1 MPTCLLGKSFQVTI
15 AMAREHQFSCTL
27 INSRYYFVFFFKN
40 VIDLAGEKQY
50 LILIYMFLLGR
61 THLQILI
68 GNSYLFCEFPVI
80 STAGVC
86 CPFLDD

>member
-1 MPTCLLGKSFQVTI
+1 
-15 AMAREHQFSCTL
+15 MAHEHQFFCTL
-27 INSRYYFVFFFKN
+27 INSRYYCVCVCFN
-40 VIDLAGEKQY
+40 VIDLAGKKQY

-68 GNSYLFCEFPVI
+68 GNLYFFCEFPVI

-86 CPFLDD
+86 CPFLDDE